1 VVNAQFGL
9 QKTGGVGSKP
19 PPLVDVNMTSTDL
32 AEAFVSTKEALS
44 DAGIDDEFF
53 LDLIASRLLIER
65 VGESNNQGWWDSR
78 VLSETGRARLEEVTP
93 KTQLKSR
100 ISLASKVGRKA
111 ESDHLPADT
120 ISLFT
125 FGPQMESRISAAIET
140 IEASDDQSLKAL
152 ENVSVQSL
160 SEGWTDRIIDQTGS
174 NITASSTTFTDP
186 GTGDSYPIEE
196 DGYTQSE
203 IEPEKWR
210 LLVTLL
216 QGYGQNTDRL
226 CVPYFPLKS
235 ELKSESA

>member
-1 VVNAQFGL
+1 MG
-9 QKTGGVGSKP
+9 
-19 PPLVDVNMTSTDL
+19 VNMTSTDL
-32 AEAFVSTKEALS
+32 VDAFVSTKDALGNS
-44 DAGIDDEFF
+44 GIEEEFF

-93 KTQLKSR
+93 KTQLQSR
-100 ISLASKVGRKA
+100 ITLASKVGRKA
-111 ESDHLPADT
+111 ESDHIPADS
-120 ISLFT
+120 ISLFS
-125 FGPQMESRISAAIET
+125 FGPQVESRISAALED
-140 IEASDDQSLKAL
+140 IEAIDDNPLETL

-160 SEGWTDRIIDQTGS
+160 DEGWTDRIIDQTDS
-174 NITASSTTFTDP
+174 NITAGSTTVTES
-186 GTGDSYPIEE
+186 GTGDSFQIEE

-216 QGYGQNTDRL
+216 QGYGHSTERL
-226 CVPYFPLKS
+226 CVPYYPLKS

>member
-1 VVNAQFGL
+1 
-9 QKTGGVGSKP
+9 
-19 PPLVDVNMTSTDL
+19 MTSTDL
-32 AEAFVSTKEALS
+32 VDAFVSTKDALS
-44 DAGIDDEFF
+44 NSGIDDEFF

-93 KTQLKSR
+93 KTQLQSR
-100 ISLASKVGRKA
+100 ITLASKVGRKA
-111 ESDHLPADT
+111 ESDHLPADS
-120 ISLFT
+120 ISLFS
-125 FGPQMESRISAAIET
+125 FGPQVESRISAALED
-140 IEASDDQSLKAL
+140 IEAIDDNPLETL

-160 SEGWTDRIIDQTGS
+160 DEGWTDRIIDQTDS
-174 NITASSTTFTDP
+174 NITAGSTTITKS
-186 GTGDSYPIEE
+186 GTGDSFQIEE

-216 QGYGQNTDRL
+216 QAYGHNTKHL
-226 CVPYFPLKS
+226 CVPYYPLKS

>member
-1 VVNAQFGL
+1 
-9 QKTGGVGSKP
+9 
-19 PPLVDVNMTSTDL
+19 MTSTDL
-32 AEAFVSTKEALS
+32 VDGFVSTKEALS

-53 LDLIASRLLIER
+53 LDLIAARLLIER

-93 KTQLKSR
+93 KTQLQSR
-100 ISLASKVGRKA
+100 ITLASKVGRKA
-111 ESDHLPADT
+111 EADRLPADS
-120 ISLFT
+120 ICLFS
-125 FGPQMESRISAAIET
+125 FGPQVESRLSAALEDID
-140 IEASDDQSLKAL
+140 AVDDNPLEEL

-160 SEGWTDRIIDQTGS
+160 DEGWTDRIIDQTGS
-174 NITASSTTFTDP
+174 NITAESTTLTKP
-186 GTGDSYPIEE
+186 GTGDSFQIEE

-216 QGYGQNTDRL
+216 QGYGHSTERL
-226 CVPYFPLKS
+226 CVPYYPLKS

>member
-1 VVNAQFGL
+1 
-9 QKTGGVGSKP
+9 
-19 PPLVDVNMTSTDL
+19 MTSTDL
-32 AEAFVSTKEALS
+32 ADAFVSTKEALS
-44 DAGIDDEFF
+44 AGGIEDEFF

-93 KTQLKSR
+93 KTQFQSR

-120 ISLFT
+120 ISLFS
-125 FGPQMESRISAAIET
+125 FGPQVESRLSAAIED
-140 IEASDDQSLKAL
+140 IEAADDQPLEAL
-152 ENVSVQSL
+152 ENISVQSL
-160 SEGWTDRIIDQTGS
+160 SEGWTDRIIEQTGS
-174 NITASSTTFTDP
+174 NITTASTTLTEP
-186 GTGDSYPIEE
+186 GTGDSFRIEE

-216 QGYGQNTDRL
+216 QGYGYSTDRL
-226 CVPYFPLKS
+226 CVPYYPLKS

>member
-1 VVNAQFGL
+1 VLNTQISI
-9 QKTGGVGSKP
+9 QKMGGVGSKP

-32 AEAFVSTKEALS
+32 ADAFVSTKGALNA
-44 DAGIDDEFF
+44 AGIDDEFF

-78 VLSETGRARLEEVTP
+78 VLSETGRARLDEVTP
-93 KTQLKSR
+93 KTQLQSR
-100 ISLASKVGRKA
+100 ITLASKVGRKA

-120 ISLFT
+120 ISLFS
-125 FGPQMESRISAAIET
+125 FGPQVESRISAAIEE
-140 IEASDDQSLKAL
+140 IDASDDLPLNAL
-152 ENVSVQSL
+152 ESVSVQSL
-160 SEGWTDRIIDQTGS
+160 SEGWTDGIIEQTAS
-174 NITASSTTFTDP
+174 NITAASTSLTDP
-186 GTGDSYPIEE
+186 GSGDSFRIEE

-226 CVPYFPLKS
+226 CVPYYPLKS